1 MMLSGIGIFALLVT
15 NLAQKRLQRRE
26 SRLKSKSDAKA
37 SPLDQ
42 ESKIDNKNKIDGVEM
57 LTEDDFDRLII
68 MMKELRHTLLEESKI
83 SFKCSEM

>member
-1 MMLSGIGIFALLVT
+1 
-15 NLAQKRLQRRE
+15 
-26 SRLKSKSDAKA
+26 
-37 SPLDQ
+37 
-42 ESKIDNKNKIDGVEM
+42 M